1 MLDLEQISQIVRD
14 VAARNLGAKTVEW
27 IDSQSTTDSEGQAA
41 LRITIVLAPDVANKL
56 KGDAV
61 LNTLVE
67 IQDQLRAQGEERF
80 PILEYGTED
89 ELFASDSSEP

>member
-1 MLDLEQISQIVRD
+1 MLDLEQINQIVSD
-14 VAARNLGAKTVEW
+14 VATHNLGAKAVKWT
-27 IDSQSTTDSEGQAA
+27 DSQSTTDSEGQAA
-41 LRITIVLAPDVANKL
+41 LRITIVLAPDVAKKL

-67 IQDQLRAQGEERF
+67 VQDRLREAGEERF